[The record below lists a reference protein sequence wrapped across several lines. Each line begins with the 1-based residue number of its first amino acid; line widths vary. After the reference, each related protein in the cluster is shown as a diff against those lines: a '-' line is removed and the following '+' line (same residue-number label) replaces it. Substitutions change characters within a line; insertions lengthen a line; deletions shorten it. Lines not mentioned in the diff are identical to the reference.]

1 MFSQLTSRYA
11 VLSFLSKLELLA
23 IVSAFEVHSVYCDMT
38 GAYSNDDLDKYR
50 VKNGKIRI

>member
-1 MFSQLTSRYA
+1 MFSQSTSRYA

-23 IVSAFEVHSVYCDMT
+23 IVSAFEVHSAYCDMT

-50 VKNGKIRI
+50 VSW